1 MSGAGAIPGATRPV
15 NGASAAVGKVLPIL
29 SQIATYA
36 ARNSFRRQLV
46 AAYPH
51 MRALLLEL
59 RNGTPAMFEIM
70 ERSHVKTGSLSSAS
84 DIDAANLKALE
95 KDREQLA
102 GWTVLMDRTPV
113 SIETAIKAAMAAAT
127 PADLAGP
134 SEASVELK
142 TLADQVKALRIRR

>member
-1 MSGAGAIPGATRPV
+1 
-15 NGASAAVGKVLPIL
+15 
-29 SQIATYA
+29 
-36 ARNSFRRQLV
+36 
-46 AAYPH
+46 